1 MENSMTYFGNDNLFL
16 RLVKMRILGSKKFC
30 ILMLWSTTTFVVKE
44 KIKSVMAMINPA
56 ECISASLANQVVRSM
71 ISKEESAMDNL
82 EQAELVQGI
91 NLADVMVGSLR
102 QAISTVL
109 VGVVAQMAETVVQTA
124 EVLGDSLAEVVE
136 WALDNLE
143 QGELVQGINM
153 KEVVVGSL
161 EQVVVVQTAKLVL
174 ESLA

>member
-1 MENSMTYFGNDNLFL
+1 
-16 RLVKMRILGSKKFC
+16 
-30 ILMLWSTTTFVVKE
+30 
-44 KIKSVMAMINPA
+44 
-56 ECISASLANQVVRSM
+56 
-71 ISKEESAMDNL
+71 MDNL

-102 QAISTVL
+102 QAISTVM
-109 VGVVAQMAETVVQTA
+109 VGAVAQMAETVVQTA